1 MHLLEKDNNLLE
13 FLKDSYYKE
22 IIQKQLLTQTAA

>member
-1 MHLLEKDNNLLE
+1 MHLLENDNNLLH